1 MVVSYRNLPQS
12 LSSGKSKR
20 STNRYSL
27 AVEIFRMRKI
37 NYSLIC
43 KLDSAVN
50 VIHGIIMQLF
60 NFSDECDVT
69 TKVQHGNEISGRE
82 TRADSPTKMD
92 RKKKTRTT
100 RVGGG
105 TSENESN
112 AGRLVFSG
120 EFTPLNIFAISLGSA
135 RRVETAARGAAGGA
149 AWRCCLEV
157 ERWNREEEEEA
168 RSCDGSYR

>member
-1 MVVSYRNLPQS
+1 
-12 LSSGKSKR
+12 
-20 STNRYSL
+20 
-27 AVEIFRMRKI
+27 
-37 NYSLIC
+37 
-43 KLDSAVN
+43 
-50 VIHGIIMQLF
+50 MQLF
-60 NFSDECDVT
+60 NFPDECDVT

-92 RKKKTRTT
+92 RKK
-100 RVGGG
+100 
-105 TSENESN
+105 NEDDKSGKRNERERKAALQGN

-157 ERWNREEEEEA
+157 ERWDREGEEEA
-168 RSCDGSYR
+168 RSCDGSYRGAS